1 MRVKGFMAD
10 LLNTPQRNSLTNVLR
25 MLEERLRQAQ
35 AWLPGVDETGLL
47 YHRSLRLSPK
57 QQELAA
63 RIIAMALDEIAQVS
77 REFDLQPAQDDLAAV
92 ISAGM
97 SLMWADLV
105 DTRSDKMNRFGAV
118 DPRLAQQLDPHLDRL
133 IEMVLLLSSLVR
145 GKAAEPPPDETRQK
159 TLEVRD

>member
-35 AWLPGVDETGLL
+35 AWLPGVDETGWL
-47 YHRSLRLSPK
+47 YHRSLRLSPE

-105 DTRSDKMNRFGAV
+105 DTRSDKMNRFGVV

-133 IEMVLLLSSLVR
+133 IEMVLVLSSLVR
-145 GKAAEPPPDETRQK
+145 GKSAEPPPNET
-159 TLEVRD
+159 